1 MVKLGRFRNLSPEGI
16 QALHQGS
23 EVPLSED
30 DPGLLLVLE
39 PFQVGTVD
47 DRQVFQSPINIFH
60 ALLVIIV
67 GLLLLQTDFRA
78 HQVDLLDLVYH
89 VLPTVELCHHVID
102 LYLNFFNFF
111 RQGKVLFFCRLTVL

>member
-1 MVKLGRFRNLSPEGI
+1 MVKLGRFRNLSPEGV

-39 PFQVGTVD
+39 PFQVWTVD

-60 ALLVIIV
+60 ALLVIII
-67 GLLLLQTDFRA
+67 GLLLLQADFRA
-78 HQVDLLDLVYH
+78 H
-89 VLPTVELCHHVID
+89 
-102 LYLNFFNFF
+102 
-111 RQGKVLFFCRLTVL
+111 